1 MSTETC
7 FFILSI
13 LHKLIVCL
21 KSIKIWLVY
30 HFSEHYLCSP
40 MYTYCFIL
48 LLIWSCQF
56 YSSHKNSRHRGNSLS
71 PTVIILSVAR
81 ATSLGIIFYSFH
93 PDLPHA
99 ILFIFQLN
107 TPAHTQRKL
116 KKNTVNK
123 KKYGKKIT
131 HNITVST
138 INVNVIFQLKVRDS
152 QIRILKT
159 HTF

>member
-107 TPAHTQRKL
+107 TPAL
-116 KKNTVNK
+116 AFFL
-123 KKYGKKIT
+123 
-131 HNITVST
+131 ST
-138 INVNVIFQLKVRDS
+138 LKVLI
-152 QIRILKT
+152 QAHIFLILSNFLGNLWLLSHPLPLAIKVI
-159 HTF
+159 HYIPCQVY